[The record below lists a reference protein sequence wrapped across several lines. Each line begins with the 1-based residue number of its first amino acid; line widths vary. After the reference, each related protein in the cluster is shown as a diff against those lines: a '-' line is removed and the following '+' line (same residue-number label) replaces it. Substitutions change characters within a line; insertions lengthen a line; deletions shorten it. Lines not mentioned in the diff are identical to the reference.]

1 MQEYYIVCKG
11 TVNLDRDKLIN
22 QSFTPAR
29 EFCKKF
35 IIASCKMSR
44 VWKGHR
50 YIFILS
56 YKLVFYVVWSFI
68 DMI

>member
-29 EFCKKF
+29 ECCKTGHF

-50 YIFILS
+50 YIGEKIYLFFLTN
-56 YKLVFYVVWSFI
+56 
-68 DMI
+68 